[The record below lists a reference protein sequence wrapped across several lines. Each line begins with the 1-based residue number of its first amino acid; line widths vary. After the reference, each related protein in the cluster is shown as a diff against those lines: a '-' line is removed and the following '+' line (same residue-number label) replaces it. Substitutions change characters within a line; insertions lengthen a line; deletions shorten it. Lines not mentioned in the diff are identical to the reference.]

1 MWKPEMVS
9 DFLGLHRKNG
19 LLQNQ
24 CSLQKSPVELPGYL
38 DNYKMKASALEFSA
52 NLKSVYER

>member
-1 MWKPEMVS
+1 MVT
-9 DFLGLHRKNG
+9 DFLGLHHKNG

-52 NLKSVYER
+52 NLKLVYKR